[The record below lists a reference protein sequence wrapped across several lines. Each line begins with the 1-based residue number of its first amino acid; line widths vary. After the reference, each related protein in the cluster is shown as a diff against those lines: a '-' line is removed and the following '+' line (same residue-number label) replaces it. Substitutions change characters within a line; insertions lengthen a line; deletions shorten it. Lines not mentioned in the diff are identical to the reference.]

1 MNVTV
6 LQTFLTIL
14 EAGSLIRAS
23 TQLNVTQSTV
33 TARLQTLERELG
45 QTLIKRDKSGVSPT
59 AAGLRLKRYAETMT
73 GLWQQARQDTAL
85 SKSMND
91 ICNIGCHVDL
101 WHHLGRRFFSYVGEH
116 APDVAI
122 SVWKGSAAEASQWL
136 DDGRTDVSLNYA
148 PGYKAGQS
156 ATALPADRIVL
167 VSTDPDAPMRF
178 DPGYVY
184 VEAGEEFGRWHAA
197 EYADADIAR
206 ISFGSSDLGLEHVL
220 AVGGSAYLPDRV
232 VGPLV
237 RQGRLYHIQ
246 KAPEFE
252 RPVYLSVNTDA
263 ADNWP
268 WFNRACEALSV
279 TAK

>member
-59 AAGLRLKRYAETMT
+59 AAGLRLKRYAETIT

-91 ICNIGCHVDL
+91 ICNIGCHADL
-101 WHHLGRRFFSYVGEH
+101 WGHLGSRFFAHVSKH

-122 SVWKGSAAEASQWL
+122 SVWKGSVTEVSGWL

-148 PGYKAGQS
+148 PGYKTGQR
-156 ATALPADRIVL
+156 AQALAADRLVL
-167 VSTDPDAPMRF
+167 VSTDPAAPMRF

-206 ISFGSSDLGLEHVL
+206 ISFGSSDLGVEHLL
-220 AVGGSAYLPDRV
+220 AVGGSAYLADRIAA
-232 VGPLV
+232 PLV
-237 RQGRLYHIQ
+237 GEGRLHYIAG
-246 KAPEFE
+246 APAYE
-252 RPVYLSVNTDA
+252 RPVYLSVNEDA
-263 ADNWP
+263 AGNWA
-268 WFNRACEALSV
+268 WLDGVMATLRSH
-279 TAK
+279 

>member
-1 MNVTV
+1 MNITV

-23 TQLNVTQSTV
+23 AQLNVTQSTV

-101 WHHLGRRFFSYVGEH
+101 WGRLGRRFFAYVSEH

-122 SVWKGSAAEASQWL
+122 SVWKGSVAEVSHWL

-148 PGYKAGQS
+148 PGYKAGQA
-156 ATALPADRIVL
+156 ATPLAPDRFVL

-206 ISFGSSDLGLEHVL
+206 ISFGSSDLGLEHL
-220 AVGGSAYLPDRV
+220 LTVGGSAYLPERV
-232 VGPLV
+232 VGLLV
-237 RQGRLYHIQ
+237 GEGRLHYIAD
-246 KAPEFE
+246 APDYE
-252 RPVYLSVNTDA
+252 RPAYLSVNMDA
-263 ADNWP
+263 ARKWA
-268 WFNRACEALSV
+268 WLAEGLEALEP
-279 TAK
+279 T

>member
-101 WHHLGRRFFSYVGEH
+101 WAHLGRRFFSYVGEH

-122 SVWKGSAAEASQWL
+122 SVWKGSVAEVSHWL

-148 PGYKAGQS
+148 PGYKAGQ
-156 ATALPADRIVL
+156 AAMPLAADRIVL
-167 VSTDPDAPMRF
+167 VSTNRDAPMRF

-206 ISFGSSDLGLEHVL
+206 ISFGSSDLGVEHLL
-220 AVGGSAYLPDRV
+220 AVGGSAYLPERV
-232 VGPLV
+232 AGPLEAE
-237 RQGRLYHIQ
+237 GRLHRIAG
-246 KAPEFE
+246 APEYE
-252 RPVYLSVNTDA
+252 RPVYLSVNADA
-263 ADNWP
+263 ADKWA
-268 WFNRACEALSV
+268 WLEAAVAALGLR
-279 TAK
+279 

>member
-1 MNVTV
+1 MNITV

-23 TQLNVTQSTV
+23 AQLNVTQSTV
-33 TARLQTLERELG
+33 TARLQSLERELG

-73 GLWQQARQDTAL
+73 GLWLQARQETAL

-91 ICNIGCHVDL
+91 ICNIGCHTDL
-101 WHHLGRRFFSYVGEH
+101 WLHLGRRFFSHVREH

-122 SVWKGSAAEASQWL
+122 SVWKGSVAETSHWL

-148 PGYKAGQS
+148 PGYKAGQA
-156 ATALPADRIVL
+156 ATPLRSDRIVL
-167 VSTDPDAPMRF
+167 VSTDPAAPMRF

-206 ISFGSSDLGLEHVL
+206 ISFGSSDLGIEHLL
-220 AVGGSAYLPDRV
+220 AVGGSAYLPHRV
-232 VGPLV
+232 ARPFLDE
-237 RQGRLYHIQ
+237 GRLHHI
-246 KAPEFE
+246 KGAPDFE
-252 RPVYLSVNTDA
+252 RPVYLSVNSDA

-268 WFNRACEALSV
+268 WLKDALAEVGASG
-279 TAK
+279 

>member
-1 MNVTV
+1 MNITV
-6 LQTFLTIL
+6 LHTFLTIL

-23 TQLNVTQSTV
+23 VVLNVTQSTV

-101 WHHLGRRFFSYVGEH
+101 WHHLGRRFFAHVREH

-122 SVWKGSAAEASQWL
+122 SVWKGSVAEVSQWL

-148 PGYKAGQS
+148 PGYKAGQA
-156 ATALPADRIVL
+156 ATTLAADRLVL
-167 VSTDPDAPMRF
+167 VSTDPTAPMRF

-206 ISFGSSDLGLEHVL
+206 ISFGSSDLGLEHLLVI
-220 AVGGSAYLPDRV
+220 GGSAYLPERV

-237 RQGRLYHIQ
+237 QERRLHYLAD
-246 KAPEFE
+246 APEYE
-252 RPVYLSVNTDA
+252 RPVYLSVNEDA
-263 ADNWP
+263 AESWAWLEGAMAVLD
-268 WFNRACEALSV
+268 S
-279 TAK
+279 

>member
-1 MNVTV
+1 MNIIV

-14 EAGSLIRAS
+14 DAGSLIRAS
-23 TQLNVTQSTV
+23 TRLNVTQSTV
-33 TARLQTLERELG
+33 TARLQTLEKELG
-45 QTLIKRDKSGVSPT
+45 QTLVKRDKSGVSPT

-73 GLWQQARQDTAL
+73 GLWQQARQGTAL

-101 WHHLGRRFFSYVGEH
+101 WGDLGRRFFAHVGEH

-122 SVWKGSAAEASQWL
+122 SVWKGSITEVSQWL

-148 PGYKAGQS
+148 PGYKVGQA
-156 ATALPADRIVL
+156 ATTLPPDRIVL
-167 VSTDPDAPMRF
+167 ASTDPDAPMRF

-184 VEAGEEFGRWHAA
+184 VEAGEDFGRWHAA

-206 ISFGSSDLGLEHVL
+206 ISFGSSDLGVEHLL
-220 AVGGSAYLPDRV
+220 AVGGSAYLPERTAA
-232 VGPLV
+232 PLV
-237 RQGRLYHIQ
+237 RAGRLHRI
-246 KAPEFE
+246 KEAPEFE
-252 RPVYLSVNTDA
+252 RPVYLSVNSDV

-268 WFNRACEALSV
+268 WLADAIAGLS
-279 TAK
+279 

>member
-1 MNVTV
+1 MNITV

-14 EAGSLIRAS
+14 DAGSLIRAS

-33 TARLQTLERELG
+33 TARLQTLERDLG

-101 WHHLGRRFFSYVGEH
+101 WSQLGQRFFGYISKQ

-122 SVWKGSAAEASQWL
+122 SIWKGNAAEASQWL

-156 ATALPADRIVL
+156 ATALPPDRLVL
-167 VSTDPDAPMRF
+167 VSTKPGAPMRF

-206 ISFGSSDLGLEHVL
+206 ISFGSSDLGLEHLL
-220 AVGGSAYLPDRV
+220 AVGGSAYLPERIV
-232 VGPLV
+232 TPLCV
-237 RQGRLYHIQ
+237 EGRLYRIEE
-246 KAPEFE
+246 APDYE
-252 RPVYLSVNTDA
+252 RPVYLSVNSEA

-268 WFNRACEALSV
+268 WLEQAISASFA

>member
-33 TARLQTLERELG
+33 TARLQTLERDLG

-101 WHHLGRRFFSYVGEH
+101 WDHLGRRFFTYVRAH
-116 APDVAI
+116 ARDVAI
-122 SVWKGSAAEASQWL
+122 SVWKGSAAEASHWL
-136 DDGRTDVSLNYA
+136 DNGRTDVSLNYA
-148 PGYKAGQS
+148 PGHKTGQTAKAL
-156 ATALPADRIVL
+156 APDRLVL
-167 VSTDPDAPMRF
+167 VSTDAQAPMRF

-206 ISFGSSDLGLEHVL
+206 ISFGSSDLGLEHLL
-220 AVGGSAYLPDRV
+220 AVGGSAYLPERV
-232 VGPLV
+232 VRPLV
-237 RQGRLYHIQ
+237 GEGRLHYISG
-246 KAPEFE
+246 APCYE
-252 RPVYLSVNTDA
+252 RPVYLSVNEDA
-263 ADNWP
+263 AGKWDWL
-268 WFNRACEALSV
+268 AKGLEALEP
-279 TAK
+279 T

>member
-1 MNVTV
+1 MNITV

-14 EAGSLIRAS
+14 DAGSLIRAS
-23 TQLNVTQSTV
+23 AQLNVTQSTV
-33 TARLQTLERELG
+33 TARLQSLERELG

-59 AAGLRLKRYAETMT
+59 AAGLRLRRYAETMT
-73 GLWQQARQDTAL
+73 GRWQQARQETAL

-101 WHHLGRRFFSYVGEH
+101 WSHLGRQFFSHVRVH

-122 SVWKGSAAEASQWL
+122 SVWKGSVAEASHWL
-136 DDGRTDVSLNYA
+136 DDGRTDVLLNYA
-148 PGYKAGQS
+148 PGYKAGQV
-156 ATALPADRIVL
+156 ATPLPPDRIVL
-167 VSTDPDAPMRF
+167 VSTDPEAPMRF

-206 ISFGSSDLGLEHVL
+206 ISFGSSDLGLAHLL

-232 VGPLV
+232 AAPLV
-237 RQGRLYHIQ
+237 RKGRLHNI
-246 KAPEFE
+246 KEAPEFE
-252 RPVYLSVNTDA
+252 RPVYLSVNSDA
-263 ADNWP
+263 AENWP
-268 WFNRACEALSV
+268 WLNDAIAALG
-279 TAK
+279 

>member
-14 EAGSLIRAS
+14 EAGSLVRAS

-33 TARLQTLERELG
+33 TARLQTLERDLG

-101 WHHLGRRFFSYVGEH
+101 WDDLGRRFFSHVREH

-122 SVWKGSAAEASQWL
+122 SVWKGSVAEVSQWL

-148 PGYKAGQS
+148 PGYKAGQV
-156 ATALPADRIVL
+156 ATPLPPDRLVL

-206 ISFGSSDLGLEHVL
+206 ISFGSSDLGLEHLL
-220 AVGGSAYLPDRV
+220 AVGGSAYLPERIV
-232 VGPLV
+232 APLTGA
-237 RQGRLYHIQ
+237 GRLHRIEQ
-246 KAPEFE
+246 APDYE
-252 RPVYLSVNTDA
+252 RRVYLSVNSDA
-263 ADNWP
+263 ADSWS
-268 WFNRACEALSV
+268 WLDQAVGEL
-279 TAK
+279 K

>member
-1 MNVTV
+1 MNVIV

-14 EAGSLIRAS
+14 DAGSLIRAS

-59 AAGLRLKRYAETMT
+59 AAGLRLKRYAETMI

-85 SKSMND
+85 SKTMND

-101 WHHLGRRFFSYVGEH
+101 WRQLGRQFFAHVVEH
-116 APDVAI
+116 APNVAI
-122 SVWKGSAAEASQWL
+122 SVWKGSVAEVSQWL

-148 PGYKAGQS
+148 PGYKAGQA
-156 ATALPADRIVL
+156 ATPLSADRIVL
-167 VSTDPDAPMRF
+167 VSTNPNAPMRF

-206 ISFGSSDLGLEHVL
+206 ISFGSSDLGVEHL
-220 AVGGSAYLPDRV
+220 QAVGGSAYLPERV
-232 VGPLV
+232 VRPLILE
-237 RQGRLYHIQ
+237 GRLHHN
-246 KAPEFE
+246 KEAPEFE
-252 RPVYLSVNTDA
+252 RPVYLSVNSDA

-268 WFNRACEALSV
+268 WLEGVVAALNV
-279 TAK
+279 MAT

>member
-1 MNVTV
+1 MNITV

-14 EAGSLIRAS
+14 DAGSLIRAS
-23 TQLNVTQSTV
+23 SKLNVTQSTV
-33 TARLQTLERELG
+33 TVRLQTLERELG
-45 QTLIKRDKSGVSPT
+45 QTLIKREKSGVSPT

-101 WHHLGRRFFSYVGEH
+101 WSRLGRRFFSHVGSH

-122 SVWKGSAAEASQWL
+122 SVWKGGAIEASHWL
-136 DDGRTDVSLNYA
+136 DAGRTDVSLNYA
-148 PGYKAGQS
+148 PGYKAGQA
-156 ATALPADRIVL
+156 ATSLPPDRL
-167 VSTDPDAPMRF
+167 LLFSTDLDAPMRF

-206 ISFGSSDLGLEHVL
+206 ISFGSSDLGLEHLL

-232 VGPLV
+232 AAPLV
-237 RQGRLYHIQ
+237 VAGRLHHI
-246 KAPEFE
+246 KEAPEFE
-252 RPVYLSVNTDA
+252 RPVYLSVNSDA

-268 WFNRACEALSV
+268 WLKGAIDALS
-279 TAK
+279 

>member
-1 MNVTV
+1 MNITV

-23 TQLNVTQSTV
+23 AQLNVTQSTV
-33 TARLQTLERELG
+33 TARLQALERDLG

-73 GLWQQARQDTAL
+73 GLWSQARQETAL

-101 WHHLGRRFFSYVGEH
+101 WDRLGRRFFAHVREH

-122 SVWKGSAAEASQWL
+122 SVWKGSVAEASGWL
-136 DDGRTDVSLNYA
+136 DNGRTDVSLNYA
-148 PGYKAGQS
+148 PGYKAGQA
-156 ATALPADRIVL
+156 ATPLTPDRIVL

-184 VEAGEEFGRWHAA
+184 VEAGDEFGRWHAA

-206 ISFGSSDLGLEHVL
+206 ISFGSSDLGLEHL
-220 AVGGSAYLPDRV
+220 LEVGGSAYLPDRIV
-232 VGPLV
+232 TPLV
-237 RQGRLYHIQ
+237 GEGRLHHIAD
-246 KAPEFE
+246 APEYE
-252 RPVYLSVNTDA
+252 RPVYLSVNADA
-263 ADNWP
+263 AGKWS
-268 WFNRACEALSV
+268 WLEGAIGAIGS
-279 TAK
+279 

>member
-1 MNVTV
+1 MNITV

-23 TQLNVTQSTV
+23 AQLNVTQSTV

-101 WHHLGRRFFSYVGEH
+101 WDHLGRRFFSHVREH

-122 SVWKGSAAEASQWL
+122 SVWKGSVAEASQWL

-148 PGYKAGQS
+148 PGYKAGQA
-156 ATALPADRIVL
+156 ATPLPPDRIVL

-206 ISFGSSDLGLEHVL
+206 ISFGSSDLGLEHL
-220 AVGGSAYLPDRV
+220 LEVGGSAYLPDRIV
-232 VGPLV
+232 KPLV
-237 RQGRLYHIQ
+237 QMARLHYIAE
-246 KAPEFE
+246 APEYE
-252 RPVYLSVNTDA
+252 RPVYLSVNSEA
-263 ADNWP
+263 AGKWP
-268 WFNRACEALSV
+268 WLAEGLATV
-279 TAK
+279 KAA